1 MRSTQRNGNGVIAPA
16 PPSLQ
21 RSAPR
26 RSVARVEARLC
37 RLISNDESQRRGKI
51 RRIIPKA
58 GYCFSDTSPTCR
70 LRFRVLAATPKTA
83 VALPVIKVLAAHKN
97 RLAQPPAHKMRSLV
111 VGLSATSE
119 DIHWG
124 ASAKR
129 EPAMNYKSLILQL
142 VLGIALV
149 AIAWPLIH
157 EIVRDTIAFA
167 FLALVVGG
175 IVLGILEGLFDVL
188 KCLILSSARLR
199 RLLF

>member
-1 MRSTQRNGNGVIAPA
+1 
-16 PPSLQ
+16 
-21 RSAPR
+21 
-26 RSVARVEARLC
+26 
-37 RLISNDESQRRGKI
+37 
-51 RRIIPKA
+51 
-58 GYCFSDTSPTCR
+58 
-70 LRFRVLAATPKTA
+70 
-83 VALPVIKVLAAHKN
+83 
-97 RLAQPPAHKMRSLV
+97 
-111 VGLSATSE
+111 
-119 DIHWG
+119 
-124 ASAKR
+124 
-129 EPAMNYKSLILQL
+129 MNYKSLILQL